1 MIKVCPTCQQK
12 YPEDTEFCAQDGT
25 RLEEMQDE
33 GGDALIGRV
42 LDSRWVIE
50 EQIGE
55 GGMGAVYL
63 ASQRSVDRKVAIKTL
78 RPELCNSREFV
89 DRFFREARVASTI
102 AHPHCVTILDFG
114 QTDDGILY
122 LAMEYLEG
130 MPLTHR
136 LRHPDMSVREIVQ
149 ICMQIA
155 SALAAAHDGNIIHRD
170 LKPDNVFLL
179 SISDG
184 STFIKVLDF
193 GIAKDTSSDDQMTKT
208 GQVFGTPEYMSP
220 EQCRGNQIDGR
231 SDLYSLGCILYRM
244 LGGHPPFESDTPM
257 AVLVSHVSEQPRH
270 VRELI
275 DRADV
280 PDALIDLCMR
290 LLAKDPNDRP
300 DDAQAV
306 RNELESIIDNTTTGG
321 IPVIGSPA
329 QSDEH
334 VSGPT
339 LATDSAELVKDG
351 GQQAPLSAQ
360 QPQQTPQPQSAPEQ
374 RAAAPSGETGPEPSV
389 AEAPAPGPHPQGNQT
404 PSSQKKSKLPLIL
417 GIGVAVVLAA
427 GCTVGGLWY
436 GYQNWIAEDGESSS
450 VAGLLGG
457 DEGEEVAADESDE
470 EASADD
476 SAQAN
481 ADDTQADDEKTA
493 SADVDSSDDAS
504 AAVAQ
509 ADDGSDDGGKAG
521 NDEAQGGKQTDD
533 GGKSDN
539 ESDDKTATA
548 SNDSPDD
555 EDEDD
560 QKTQAGGTTKIEIN
574 ADKAEIA
581 VNDKKDDEPKDDD
594 SSSGSTKVDDNDDKR
609 DERDESS
616 STVAKTDDKPEEET
630 KPAGPQGKISK
641 VKVSSTGPGCIAPDV
656 DSVMSRA
663 ERSFLTCYD
672 NVLKGDPGASGRV
685 ILDINISSDDGSVIA
700 RGSRVALS
708 EIGAKSC
715 LSSKIKRLRFDPPIG
730 GRCKV
735 RATYRFS
742 P

>member
-1 MIKVCPTCQQK
+1 
-12 YPEDTEFCAQDGT
+12 
-25 RLEEMQDE
+25 MQDE

-136 LRHPDMSVREIVQ
+136 LRHPDLGVREIVQ

-220 EQCRGNQIDGR
+220 EQCRGNKIDGR

-280 PDALIDLCMR
+280 PEALIDLCMR
-290 LLAKDPNDRP
+290 LLEKDPNDRP

-306 RNELESIIDNTTTGG
+306 RNELERIIDNTTTGG
-321 IPVIGSPA
+321 IPVISSPA

-339 LATDSAELVKDG
+339 LASDSAELVKDG
-351 GQQAPLSAQ
+351 GQQAPISAQ
-360 QPQQTPQPQSAPEQ
+360 QPQAQPTPQPQSAPQPQSQQPSGPQDQQ
-374 RAAAPSGETGPEPSV
+374 RAEAPSGQTGPEP
-389 AEAPAPGPHPQGNQT
+389 AAAPIQ
-404 PSSQKKSKLPLIL
+404 SQQRKSKLPLIA
-417 GIGVAVVLAA
+417 GIGFALVIAA

-436 GYQNWIAEDGESSS
+436 GYKTWIAEDGESTSI
-450 VAGLLGG
+450 AGLLGDDEAGG
-457 DEGEEVAADESDE
+457 DEESADESGE

-476 SAQAN
+476 SEQAN
-481 ADDTQADDEKTA
+481 ADEPKADEANQQETA
-493 SADVDSSDDAS
+493 NAGTDGDAS

-509 ADDGSDDGGKAG
+509 GDDSEGDNGAKAGDDENQGGKRADDGAKSGDKSDD
-521 NDEAQGGKQTDD
+521 E
-533 GGKSDN
+533 
-539 ESDDKTATA
+539 TATA
-548 SNDSPDD
+548 SKDDSDD
-555 EDEDD
+555 DD
-560 QKTQAGGTTKIEIN
+560 NTTQSGGTTKIEIN

-581 VNDKKDDEPKDDD
+581 VSEKQDDKKDDGG
-594 SSSGSTKVDDNDDKR
+594 SSSGSTKDNDKDKG
-609 DERDESS
+609 ST
-616 STVAKTDDKPEEET
+616 TVAKTDDKPKEEK
-630 KPAGPQGKISK
+630 KPAGPQGNIREVKISK
-641 VKVSSTGPGCIAPDV
+641 TGSACIGPNV
-656 DSVMSRA
+656 DSVVRSA
-663 ERSFLTCYD
+663 ERAFVSCY
-672 NVLKGDPGASGRV
+672 NKELGGDPALSGKVVMDWTISTDGAVYSP
-685 ILDINISSDDGSVIA
+685 
-700 RGSRVALS
+700 RVALS
-708 EIGAKSC
+708 QIGAKSC
-715 LSSKIKRLRFDPPIG
+715 LLGKVKRLRFDPPIG
-730 GRCKV
+730 GRCSV
-735 RATYRFS
+735 RATYRFY